1 MTEPKSV
8 SAKQLRDA
16 LVEELEKSGIDFYD
30 SLTMTS

>member
-16 LVEELEKSGIDFYD
+16 LVEELEKSGIDYF
-30 SLTMTS
+30 MIHEE

>member
-8 SAKQLRDA
+8 SAKQLRNA

-30 SLTMTS
+30 S

>member
-16 LVEELEKSGIDFYD
+16 LVEELEKSGIDFI
-30 SLTMTS
+30 MIHEE